1 MTSRRRDVIVIGGSA
16 GAVEAMTRVLGQ
28 LPRDL
33 DAAVAVALHRPPSPA
48 SNLARVFG
56 RGSRLQVV
64 EPEQGEAFEPGRI
77 YLAPA
82 DRHMVLYDEIVGLNR
97 QPRQHHTRPAIDPL
111 FRSAARSYG
120 HRVIGVL
127 LTGNL
132 SDGVGG
138 LIEIKQRGGLSLV
151 QEPGEARFPSM
162 PRNALIYDNV
172 DLVFRLDGLAEV
184 LAKLVA
190 GQAVAT
196 ALGTRGVRPVRQA
209 DVVLPAWIPP
219 WQSCPD
225 RDPSDAAQAFAMP
238 SSMAIITPL
247 TPATLPP
254 EAGTGWM

>member
-1 MTSRRRDVIVIGGSA
+1 MTSRRRDVIVMGGSA
-16 GAVEAMTRVLGQ
+16 GAIEALTRVLAQVPG
-28 LPRDL
+28 DL
-33 DAAVAVALHRPPSPA
+33 DAAVAIALHRPPSVA
-48 SNLARVFG
+48 SNLARVFA
-56 RGSRLQVV
+56 RGSNLEVV
-64 EPEQGEAFEPGRI
+64 EPEQGQPLEPGRI
-77 YLAPA
+77 YLAPP
-82 DRHMVLYDEIVGLNR
+82 DRHMVLYDDVVHLNR

-184 LAKLVA
+184 LARLVA
-190 GQAVAT
+190 GQTLAT
-196 ALGTRGVRPVRQA
+196 VLGTRGARPVRQD
-209 DVVLPAWIPP
+209 DVIPPAWVPP
-219 WQSCPD
+219 GHK
-225 RDPSDAAQAFAMP
+225 
-238 SSMAIITPL
+238 
-247 TPATLPP
+247 LP
-254 EAGTGWM
+254 